1 MKPIF
6 RLGACLLLLCTAAG
20 CESQPDVLVLFVDTL
35 RHDRLGCTSEV
46 GKLPQLETFL
56 TEGTCFDRVAST
68 SGWTLP
74 SETSMLFSA
83 YPEEH
88 RVEHRHSDLAA
99 GLVSLAAPLQTEGY
113 TAALFSGNVLTSHPQ
128 YQPHLD
134 HLWVIAKTEEF
145 AADVDAQVVDEAL
158 RWMDEDAKGDPLLLL
173 LQLYG
178 PHYPYCPPGV
188 DDGQVAVPELHE
200 GEIDLCDPAHADL
213 LRAAEEIDPVPEA
226 LRQRVEELYDLE
238 VAATG
243 DEVARFLE
251 GWDERRSRSRMTVV
265 VTDHGEAFGEHGSF
279 LHGRSL
285 HYETSDC
292 HLAFHG
298 EGVPAQVVDRPV
310 ELLDLAPT
318 LAGQLGIPPS
328 PQWRGLD
335 LSPLFTDPDREFEA
349 RTYQTSSLLDTT
361 QLSVSMEAAN
371 GHRYRLLAWDDGRD
385 PELYDR
391 TTDPHEIQDLAG
403 DPEHADVL
411 QDLEVLLDDM
421 RATAGTGGPPRS
433 L

>member
-1 MKPIF
+1 MNPALRF
-6 RLGACLLLLCTAAG
+6 GAVALLLGSMAG
-20 CESQPDVLVLFVDTL
+20 CERQPDVLVLFVDTL
-35 RHDRLGCTSEV
+35 RHDRLGCTAEV
-46 GKLPQLETFL
+46 GKLPQLEPFL

-88 RVEHRHSDLAA
+88 RVEHRHSELAPGA
-99 GLVSLAAPLQTEGY
+99 VSLAAPLQAEGY
-113 TAALFSGNVLTSHPQ
+113 TAALFSGNILTSHPQ

-145 AADVDAQVVDEAL
+145 ADDVDAQVVDEAL
-158 RWMDEDAKGDPLLLL
+158 RWMDEDLEGGPLALV

-188 DDGQVAVPELHE
+188 DDGWVEVPELDE

-213 LRAAEEIDPVPEA
+213 LRAAEEIDPVPA
-226 LRQRVEELYDLE
+226 NLRQRVEELYDLD
-238 VAATG
+238 VAATN
-243 DEVARFLE
+243 DEVARFLD
-251 GWDERRSRSRMTVV
+251 GWGERRSRSRLTVV
-265 VTDHGEAFGEHGSF
+265 VTDHGEAFGEHGNF

-292 HLAFHG
+292 HMAFHG

-318 LAGQLGIPPS
+318 LASQLDVAPS
-328 PQWRGLD
+328 PLWRGLD
-335 LSPLFTDPDREFEA
+335 LSPLFTDPDRAFEA
-349 RTYQTSSLLDTT
+349 RTYQTSSLFDTT
-361 QLSVSMEAAN
+361 QLAVSIEGDD

-391 TTDPHEIQDLAG
+391 TADPTETEDLAG
-403 DPEHADVL
+403 DPAHADL
-411 QDLEVLLDDM
+411 LAELEVLLDEM
-421 RATAGTGGPPRS
+421 QATAGTGGPPRS